1 MKTKTVKR
9 RAVPVSRKPR
19 EHWDLRIYVAG
30 ETLKSISAFQN
41 LKAVCEIHLKG
52 QYRILMIDLLKHPE
66 LAKKAQITAI
76 PTVVRKLPRPVRT
89 LIGNLYNAERVLVG
103 LGLRTNN

>member
-9 RAVPVSRKPR
+9 RVVRVSRKPS

-30 ETLKSISAFQN
+30 ETLKSISAFEN
-41 LKAVCEIHLKG
+41 LKAVCESHLKG
-52 QYRILMIDLLKHPE
+52 HYRILVIDLLKHPE

-76 PTVVRKLPRPVRT
+76 PTVVRKLPKPVRT
-89 LIGNLYNAERVLVG
+89 LIGNLYTAERILVG
-103 LGLRTNN
+103 LGLRAKN